1 MGSLPGRSPGRR
13 VLAVPKGWF
22 ARLVACL
29 PCLWLALLPP
39 SPCPPSRREGGIKVI
54 FMQGASPLASPR
66 PSRKRHGLN
75 LRCRCP
81 KGGLPSLSPA
91 NLAFGLLS
99 FPHPPA
105 PLPGGKGRIKVIF
118 MQGASPLASPRAEP
132 MVRRITERKRFPA
145 SGAAR
150 VQPPGTCMAR
160 LVSAASGLMP
170 GCRGRSP
177 RRNKLWISPFPPGR
191 GLGGWGKE
199 SKLKAGLVGD
209 KESTLP
215 PWSPLRQTHH
225 TGGRGA
231 RPGKNSPP
239 RSEKSRN
246 PIDFCPAAWYHIYKD
261 SPDNLHEYMAE
272 APKKKGRNDNALSK
286 KTVS

>member
-1 MGSLPGRSPGRR
+1 MPRRHWLSLPLWYSAGGLPGRSSDRR

-22 ARLVACL
+22 AFFVACQ

-39 SPCPPSRREGGIKVI
+39 FPRPPSPPGKGDIKVI

-81 KGGLPSLSPA
+81 KGGLPGWSPA
-91 NLAFGLLS
+91 YLAFSLLS
-99 FPHPPA
+99 FPHPPD
-105 PLPGGKGRIKVIF
+105 PLPGGKGEIKVIF

-150 VQPPGTCMAR
+150 VQPLGTCMAR

-177 RRNKLWISPFPPGR
+177 RRNKLWISPFP
-191 GLGGWGKE
+191 
-199 SKLKAGLVGD
+199 AG
-209 KESTLP
+209 E
-215 PWSPLRQTHH
+215 
-225 TGGRGA
+225 GGRGD
-231 RPGKNSPP
+231 RG
-239 RSEKSRN
+239 
-246 PIDFCPAAWYHIYKD
+246 
-261 SPDNLHEYMAE
+261 
-272 APKKKGRNDNALSK
+272 SK
-286 KTVS
+286 AS

>member
-1 MGSLPGRSPGRR
+1 MPRGAPFCLPSIPAAVVRGGWRAPAALAIPATVVLGGRFARQVVGSAGVGGAQRVACPVGRR
-13 VLAVPKGWF
+13 
-22 ARLVACL
+22 
-29 PCLWLALLPP
+29 
-39 SPCPPSRREGGIKVI
+39 GG
-54 FMQGASPLASPR
+54 GCWR
-66 PSRKRHGLN
+66 Y
-75 LRCRCP
+75 P
-81 KGGLPSLSPA
+81 KGGLPGWSPA
-91 NLAFGLLS
+91 NLAFGFLS
-99 FPHPPA
+99 PIPPPA
-105 PLPGGKGRIKVIF
+105 LAERSSPPGKGDIKVIF

-160 LVSAASGLMP
+160 LARAASGLMP

-177 RRNKLWISPFPPGR
+177 RRNKLWISPFPAGEGGR
-191 GLGGWGKE
+191 GDRGQKGK
-199 SKLKAGLVGD
+199 LTAGASRRQR
-209 KESTLP
+209 KHAI
-215 PWSPLRQTHH
+215 PWAPLRQTHH

-239 RSEKSRN
+239 RAEKSRN

-261 SPDNLHEYMAE
+261 SPDNLHEYIAE

>member
-1 MGSLPGRSPGRR
+1 M
-13 VLAVPKGWF
+13 
-22 ARLVACL
+22 VACQ
-29 PCLWLALLPP
+29 PCLWLAFFSP
-39 SPCPPSRREGGIKVI
+39 SPRPRSQSALPLRGRGEIKVI

-81 KGGLPSLSPA
+81 AGGLSGRSPDRRALAVPKGWLARLVACQPCLWLALLPPS
-91 NLAFGLLS
+91 
-99 FPHPPA
+99 PPS
-105 PLPGGKGRIKVIF
+105 PLPGGKGDIKVIF

-177 RRNKLWISPFPPGR
+177 RRNKLWDSPFP
-191 GLGGWGKE
+191 GGE
-199 SKLKAGLVGD
+199 
-209 KESTLP
+209 
-215 PWSPLRQTHH
+215 
-225 TGGRGA
+225 GGRGD
-231 RPGKNSPP
+231 RGK
-239 RSEKSRN
+239 KV
-246 PIDFCPAAWYHIYKD
+246 
-261 SPDNLHEYMAE
+261 
-272 APKKKGRNDNALSK
+272 
-286 KTVS
+286 T